1 MAKKPPIIT
10 LLSDFGTDG
19 PYVAAMKGAIL
30 EICPGATIVD
40 LTHDVPAHDVW
51 AGSFLLDQATRDFPS
66 ETVHVGVVDP
76 GVGSQRTALAGR
88 FGENFFVFPDNGLI
102 SFVQA
107 SRPCQGLATV
117 RNQQYTRRAISMTFH
132 GRDVFAPVA
141 AHLASGVNL
150 QRLGPTPQRYTLL
163 DVPQPFEDA
172 GVVHGRIIYVDRF
185 GNCVSNLPVA
195 LLDNAFE
202 NLQTVE
208 VWCNGRQVGPLVGT
222 YSFVEPGRGLALI
235 NSMGLLEIA
244 ANQARAS
251 EIFDARV
258 GTQVHVVAQG

>member
-1 MAKKPPIIT
+1 
-10 LLSDFGTDG
+10 
-19 PYVAAMKGAIL
+19 
-30 EICPGATIVD
+30 
-40 LTHDVPAHDVW
+40 
-51 AGSFLLDQATRDFPS
+51 
-66 ETVHVGVVDP
+66 
-76 GVGSQRTALAGR
+76 
-88 FGENFFVFPDNGLI
+88 
-102 SFVQA
+102 
-107 SRPCQGLATV
+107 
-117 RNQQYTRRAISMTFH
+117 MTFH